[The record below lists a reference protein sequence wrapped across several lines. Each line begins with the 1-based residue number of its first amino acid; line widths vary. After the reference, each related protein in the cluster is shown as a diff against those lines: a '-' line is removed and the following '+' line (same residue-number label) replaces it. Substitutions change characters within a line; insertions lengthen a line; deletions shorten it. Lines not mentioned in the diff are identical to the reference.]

1 MKLNIISPAQRYF
14 LTALAAFNTFA
25 CLKDSSSFVWHLY
38 NFQGNLQFH
47 WNIHHSYCGLILT
60 LAHGGEWP
68 MITEGFHLLLSGL
81 KLSCYSFPLT
91 FTLFHFLCV
100 LRKQILFL
108 NSLIQDE
115 TSVELQSVRKFRQ
128 MNKCMKAPKTELLVC
143 QDTSCD

>member
-1 MKLNIISPAQRYF
+1 MTNDYRGFSS
-14 LTALAAFNTFA
+14 AF
-25 CLKDSSSFVWHLY
+25 VRPEV
-38 NFQGNLQFH
+38 
-47 WNIHHSYCGLILT
+47 I
-60 LAHGGEWP
+60 
-68 MITEGFHLLLSGL
+68 MLLL
-81 KLSCYSFPLT
+81 FPLT